1 MNGGLSLAFETDRL
15 YTCRSKVTR
24 MKEKQVHILIGCAD
38 ARDLNQI
45 QLDAVNQVTD
55 DFRTERDID
64 VEMHVIRAAGSFV
77 TPDVVMDIKRTFE
90 QAQRNVSDLSVPIY
104 YFVHIQTH
112 GHLTE
117 DSNDSY
123 ISHVHDLKIVDG
135 SPLNCGMLGAS
146 AVGVEIERM
155 IVDEKPEIEVRGKKI
170 RIYNDT
176 KIKTLLTEVYAYQGY
191 LAGDWITSIDLLRTH
206 PRHQRT
212 ILEKAIEHDPEL
224 KMLDIK
230 ITCGINDY
238 AIHAMIR
245 VDDGEPEV
253 EFWDTVQAYIRKHV
267 KSDRNAKDL
276 LISQS
281 QKQKPLAGL
290 LSMSDPRQGSRIHAA
305 NHYMDLKG
313 IKHSGQYLPNTLF
326 NMTGTSFD
334 IPHTPFGPYVI
345 AGFFFAVKHLGLT
358 DQMVMGYDF
367 NQTGRIVQK
376 IKNDPLMSMIVRKFN
391 VNLIAINQVDFV
403 KKNS

>member
-1 MNGGLSLAFETDRL
+1 
-15 YTCRSKVTR
+15 

-45 QLDAVNQVTD
+45 QLDAINHVSD
-55 DFRTERDID
+55 EFRKKRDID

-90 QAQRNVSDLSVPIY
+90 QAQRNVSDLQVPIY

-123 ISHVHDLKIVDG
+123 ISHVHDLKIVEG

-146 AVGVEIERM
+146 GVGVEIERM
-155 IVDEKPEIEVRGKKI
+155 IVDEKPEIEVRGKRI

-176 KIKTLLTEVYAYQGY
+176 KIKTLLTEVYAYEGY

-253 EFWDTVQAYIRKHV
+253 EFWDTVQQYIRKHV

-276 LISQS
+276 LIQQS
-281 QKQKPLAGL
+281 QTQKPLAGL
-290 LSMSDPRQGSRIHAA
+290 LSMSDPRQASRIHAA
-305 NHYMDLKG
+305 NYYMDMKG
-313 IKHSGQYLPNTLF
+313 IKHSGDYLPNTLF

-345 AGFFFAVKHLGLT
+345 AGFFYAVKHLHLT
-358 DQMVMGYDF
+358 DQMVMGYDAA
-367 NQTGRIVQK
+367 QTGRIMQK
-376 IKNDPLMSMIVRKFN
+376 VKNDPLMNMIVTKFN
-391 VNLIAINQVDFV
+391 VNLIPINQVDFLA
-403 KKNS
+403 KKA

>member
-1 MNGGLSLAFETDRL
+1 MAT
-15 YTCRSKVTR
+15 T
-24 MKEKQVHILIGCAD
+24 KEKQVHILIGCAD
-38 ARDLNQI
+38 ARDLSQV
-45 QLDAVNQVTD
+45 QLDAVNHITNS
-55 DFRTERDID
+55 FRNKGID

-90 QAQRNVSDLSVPIY
+90 QAQRSTDDLAIPITY
-104 YFVHIQTH
+104 YVHIQTH

-117 DSNDSY
+117 DSNESY
-123 ISHVHDLKIVDG
+123 ISHVHDLKVVDG

-146 AVGVEIERM
+146 AVGVEIEQM
-155 IVDEKPEIEVRGKKI
+155 IVQEKPEIQVRGHKH

-176 KIKTLLTEVYAYQGY
+176 KIKMLLKEVYAYDGY

-212 ILEKAIEHDPEL
+212 VLEKSIANDPEL

-230 ITCGINDY
+230 ITCGIQDY
-238 AIHAMIR
+238 AIHALIR

-253 EFWDTVQAYIRKHV
+253 PFWDDVQAYIRMHV
-267 KSDRNAKDL
+267 KNDRSAKDI
-276 LISQS
+276 LINQS

-290 LSMSDPRQGSRIHAA
+290 LSMSDPRMASRTYAA
-305 NHYMDLKG
+305 NYYMTAKG
-313 IKHSGQYLPNTLF
+313 IEHNGDYLPNTLF

-345 AGFFFAVKHLGLT
+345 AGFFYAVKYLGLT
-358 DQMVMGYDF
+358 DQLIMGY
-367 NQTGRIVQK
+367 NEAQTSRILQK
-376 IKNDPLMSMIVRKFN
+376 IKNDPLMDMIVRKFN
-391 VNLIAINQVDFV
+391 VNLIPINHVDLIPM
-403 KKNS
+403 S